1 MSELRDASRCAVG
14 RRLVALGGRLASE
27 GAAQV
32 GERFTDVPEA
42 DALLRSSPEAFLIGV
57 LFTQGIPAER
67 AWAGPYLLQQ
77 RLGHLDLRR
86 LSAERAT
93 VAAAVARPPALH
105 RFKVTVAAWISD
117 MAERLLHEWEGSA
130 ACMWADR
137 PTALELRRRLEEYPG
152 IGRKKAAMAVELLAR
167 VFGADIRE
175 MEGGTVA
182 YDTQVRRVFLRAGLV
197 DSDTPDEIE
206 RAARTASPDAPGSID
221 LPVWL
226 IGRQWCRPRDPLC
239 DECWLADVCPRLTD
253 RNVVGVGARTK
264 ARGLR

>member
-1 MSELRDASRCAVG
+1 MRDASRRAVG

-32 GERFTDVPEA
+32 GEHFTDIAEA

-57 LFTQGIPAER
+57 LFTQGVPAER
-67 AWAGPYLLQQ
+67 AWAGPYLLRQ

-86 LSAERAT
+86 LATEREA

-105 RFKVTVAAWISD
+105 RFKVTLAAWISD
-117 MAERLLHEWEGSA
+117 MAERLLRDWDGSA
-130 ACMWADR
+130 ARLWADR
-137 PTALELRRRLEEYPG
+137 PTALELRSRLEEFPG
-152 IGRKKAAMAVELLAR
+152 IGRKKAAMAVELLSR

-197 DSDTPDEIE
+197 DVDSPDEID
-206 RAARTASPDAPGSID
+206 RAARKASPAAPGSID

-239 DECWLADVCPRLTD
+239 DECWLADVCPRLTG
-253 RNVVGVGARTK
+253 RHVVGVGARTK
-264 ARGLR
+264 VREPR